1 MIYSVPQHRSLA
13 ANASK
18 KGAPA
23 ISPLSG
29 IASYTHQR
37 QSTNNSP
44 KPVKG
49 KRDSPQRKI

>member
-1 MIYSVPQHRSLA
+1 MIYSVPQHRSLKRI
-13 ANASK
+13 K